1 MRDATRPVSPGSAE
15 ASSPWTAACSFRTG
29 PRAWLTVGALR
40 AAPIFLWPGWISIF
54 VLQPL
59 HHHMPGIFA
68 RRCASVS
75 VKDASGE
82 RRATA
87 VRSVRTWRTCRT
99 VPDCIRSIRRRRLRQ
114 ECIAGFFHV
123 SRGPAGKMAIRLVI
137 RHRVYATGRFH
148 LATSRRAGP

>member
-75 VKDASGE
+75 VRMRRVNRVQPLFDRCVPGVLAEPSRTAYAVSG
-82 RRATA
+82 AG
-87 VRSVRTWRTCRT
+87 VCDRSVLPAFFMFRGA
-99 VPDCIRSIRRRRLRQ
+99 LQ
-114 ECIAGFFHV
+114 EKWPFG
-123 SRGPAGKMAIRLVI
+123 S
-137 RHRVYATGRFH
+137 
-148 LATSRRAGP
+148 